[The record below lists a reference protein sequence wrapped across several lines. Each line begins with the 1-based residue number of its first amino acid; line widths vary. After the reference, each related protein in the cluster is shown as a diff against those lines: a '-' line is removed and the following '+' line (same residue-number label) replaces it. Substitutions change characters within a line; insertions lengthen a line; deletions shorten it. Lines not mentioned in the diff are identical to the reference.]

1 MTDTAAWGYG
11 IATIR
16 NDGTVLDT
24 WYPSPQLGSLPA
36 DRDPHI
42 APADLEELLGDD
54 PRRGVRLEFV
64 TTRLSLDAA
73 PVSTADV
80 YLRLH
85 LLSHRLVLPN
95 TVNLDGVF
103 GLLPTVV
110 WTNAGPMHPDD
121 AARLR
126 APLQRAGISAHYVDK
141 FPRLVDYVTPPGVR
155 IADANRVRLGAYLSP
170 GTTVMHEGFVNFN
183 AGTLG
188 ASMVEGRISQGVV
201 VGDGSDIGGGASIM
215 GTLSGGGT
223 ARISIGE
230 RALLGANS
238 GVGISL
244 GDDCVVEAGLYV
256 TAGTKV
262 VVADA
267 APTASGAPQTVK
279 AESLSGRNGLLFRRN
294 SLTGA
299 VEVLQRSGEGIRLNA
314 ALHA

>member
-1 MTDTAAWGYG
+1 
-11 IATIR
+11 IR

-126 APLQRAGISAHYVDK
+126 APLQRAGISAHSVDK
-141 FPRLVDYVTPPGVR
+141 FPRLVDYV
-155 IADANRVRLGAYLSP
+155 
-170 GTTVMHEGFVNFN
+170 
-183 AGTLG
+183 
-188 ASMVEGRISQGVV
+188 
-201 VGDGSDIGGGASIM
+201 
-215 GTLSGGGT
+215 
-223 ARISIGE
+223 
-230 RALLGANS
+230 
-238 GVGISL
+238 
-244 GDDCVVEAGLYV
+244 
-256 TAGTKV
+256 
-262 VVADA
+262 
-267 APTASGAPQTVK
+267 
-279 AESLSGRNGLLFRRN
+279 
-294 SLTGA
+294 
-299 VEVLQRSGEGIRLNA
+299 
-314 ALHA
+314 